1 MCFSP
6 GNGHMSILNMICTKF
21 MSFLLNEMTVKRTN
35 AFLIK
40 FIPTLSLQLK
50 KARASHM

>member
-1 MCFSP
+1 V
-6 GNGHMSILNMICTKF
+6 
-21 MSFLLNEMTVKRTN
+21 SFCVQEARAFFNYKGKVGRAN